1 MTELLE
7 GKVAVVT
14 GAGHGIGR
22 GHALELAR
30 QGARVVVN
38 DLGSSVDGEGS
49 SRDADLTVDL
59 IASRGGS
66 AVSDYGN
73 VAEEADAQ
81 AMIDRAIN
89 EWGRFDILVNN
100 AGIVR
105 DAVIWNLSADAWDA
119 VMRVHVRGPWL
130 TSRVAA
136 RHWRSLAKEGLD
148 SRGRIINTTSGAG
161 LVGNFGQTNYATA
174 KAAVVGLTQT
184 LALEL
189 HRLGVTVNAIGPA
202 GATRIT
208 GTMPNAPTVVEPDEI
223 PEDDFHPV
231 GPRRQLAGSGLVGL
245 GRRATRDGSGHS
257 GDRRQDPPHGRGW
270 HVGRQR
276 VPNDGGAGTLCE
288 GWGRSSPLKSS
299 ARRDAAAEL
308 GQIAPAKERLMLLL
322 SRWDPAASPGV
333 LWRCPGR
340 SG

>member
-1 MTELLE
+1 MTKLLE
-7 GKVAVVT
+7 EKVAVVT

-59 IASRGGS
+59 ITARGGS

-73 VAEEADAQ
+73 VAEDADAEN
-81 AMIDRAIN
+81 MIDRAIN

-105 DAVIWNLSADAWDA
+105 DGVIWNLSAEAWDA

-136 RHWRSLAKEGLD
+136 RHWRSLAKYGLD

-184 LALEL
+184 LAL
-189 HRLGVTVNAIGPA
+189 
-202 GATRIT
+202 
-208 GTMPNAPTVVEPDEI
+208 
-223 PEDDFHPV
+223 
-231 GPRRQLAGSGLVGL
+231 
-245 GRRATRDGSGHS
+245 
-257 GDRRQDPPHGRGW
+257 
-270 HVGRQR
+270 
-276 VPNDGGAGTLCE
+276 
-288 GWGRSSPLKSS
+288 
-299 ARRDAAAEL
+299 
-308 GQIAPAKERLMLLL
+308 
-322 SRWDPAASPGV
+322 
-333 LWRCPGR
+333 
-340 SG
+340 